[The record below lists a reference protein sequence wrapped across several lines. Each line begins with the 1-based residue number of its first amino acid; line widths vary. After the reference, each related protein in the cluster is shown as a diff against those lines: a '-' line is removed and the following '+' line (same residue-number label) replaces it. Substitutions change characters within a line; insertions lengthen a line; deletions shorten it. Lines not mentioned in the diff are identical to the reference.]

1 MGRLIYFLIL
11 VTLLFAACNKNS
23 DQVKGSINAASGQL
37 LKEEI
42 LAFADTVDNLSHWIN
57 KQESLVYT
65 LGDYSFHVSRY
76 LNNSQVSLYIE
87 HGSSGDYGYTEK
99 RYYLK
104 DGKVVLYIKVQKNSM
119 TELSFKTVRT
129 FYTNGDLFYSDQK
142 SAKTENELDS
152 LSYQVNDTPEV
163 HIDDDMK
170 KLNDAIYQRGQFDL
184 VFDGIT
190 EYPKAKYLI
199 FSRNNINAYR
209 APILVEKEDDFIK
222 AISLNPEKYR
232 GRKLKITWTL
242 RNTNQAIYVSG
253 GLP

>member
-1 MGRLIYFLIL
+1 MS
-11 VTLLFAACNKNS
+11 VQPAA
-23 DQVKGSINAASGQL
+23 DP
-37 LKEEI
+37 
-42 LAFADTVDNLSHWIN
+42 
-57 KQESLVYT
+57 
-65 LGDYSFHVSRY
+65 
-76 LNNSQVSLYIE
+76 
-87 HGSSGDYGYTEK
+87 SSGMRIT
-99 RYYLK
+99 
-104 DGKVVLYIKVQKNSM
+104 
-119 TELSFKTVRT
+119 TLSTID
-129 FYTNGDLFYSDQK
+129 DL
-142 SAKTENELDS
+142 LD
-152 LSYQVNDTPEV
+152 
-163 HIDDDMK
+163 DDDMK

-242 RNTNQAIYVSG
+242 RNPNEAVYVSG

>member
-1 MGRLIYFLIL
+1 MGRLKYFLIL
-11 VTLLFAACNKNS
+11 ITLSFAACNKNS
-23 DQVKGSINAASGQL
+23 DHIKSSINTAAGSL
-37 LKEEI
+37 IKEDI
-42 LAFADTVDNLSHWIN
+42 LAFADTIDNLSRWID

-65 LGDYSFHVSRY
+65 LGNYSFHVSRY

-87 HGSSGDYGYTEK
+87 HGSSNDYGYTEK

-104 DGKVVLYIKVQKNSM
+104 DGKVVLYIKTRKNTMS
-119 TELSFKTVRT
+119 ELPFKTTRS
-129 FYTNGDLFYSDQK
+129 FYADGDLLYSDQK
-142 SAKTENELDS
+142 SAKTENELIS
-152 LSYQVNDTPEV
+152 VNYLVNNTPEV
-163 HIDDDMK
+163 HINDDMK
-170 KLNDAIYQRGQFDL
+170 KLSDAIYQRGQFDL
-184 VFDGIT
+184 VFFGIT

-242 RNTNQAIYVSG
+242 RNPNEAVYVSG